1 MDAKP
6 TKAPIRWD
14 WIEEQWQRGHL
25 SNVAIGNRHGELFGR
40 KIGEATIR
48 DRVSRYGWQRD
59 IAEAVRRE
67 TRRKLAQGAELRET
81 ANSAEGSQIADVV
94 ATEVAAVDAAA
105 EEAAAVTRAH
115 RAHATALHQLVN
127 RLAVYAVAALPIDE
141 EGAPKLAYEPGEL
154 KDIASTVATVAS
166 ARKAAT
172 DIERKA
178 YGLDD
183 ADRGKT
189 AADSLADIRAFL
201 ADS

>member
-1 MDAKP
+1 MDPKP

-14 WIEEQWQRGHL
+14 WIEEQWQRGLL
-25 SNVAIGNRHGELFGR
+25 SNTAIGNRHGELFGR
-40 KIGEATIR
+40 KVGEAAIR

-67 TRRKLAQGAELRET
+67 TRRKLAEGAGLRET
-81 ANSAEGSQIADVV
+81 AKSAEGSQSAEIV

-105 EEAAAVTRAH
+105 EEAAGVTRAH
-115 RAHATALHQLVN
+115 RAYATELHQLVN
-127 RLAVYAVAALPIDE
+127 RLSVYAVAALPVDE
-141 EGAPKLAYEPGEL
+141 SGAPRLAYEPGEL

-166 ARKAAT
+166 ARKAAA

-183 ADRGKT
+183 PERGKT
-189 AADSLADIRAFL
+189 AADSLSDIRAFL
-201 ADS
+201 AGS